1 MTKPMMI
8 LLRIVQTVNARSIE
22 DDIPPLEGGSRE
34 VTQVYNSFAKLYK
47 IVRVSNSSFFSGEL
61 KWAYHIGNDAKKLF
75 QRVNDEKAVAIACNN
90 IGNTLLAMSLDDRNT
105 GSCNMV
111 DGMCCIKAALQNFNE
126 AVEVGS
132 REFDSS
138 NSDDVKA
145 SYAQQLADRL
155 FNRGMLYLHSADD
168 SCMPDNAKEL
178 GYADLI
184 RCRELDRGVR
194 EYFLD
199 RKLLFK
205 KSDLCFN
212 RLLRRLHGLA
222 SLRVV
227 DPEVWQVWDVNDL
240 VEEADLMLQAAWS
253 EAAAPLFKGVGK
265 VGRLQQL
272 EGAVMSLELSSGKN
286 AEAARLGMRMLVE
299 DEYIIDT
306 SFVVAAEALLRFM
319 RERGPSS
326 RWAPQHIFKS
336 RREIRKMLK
345 SSKNTSL
352 DTGKSLIL
360 CVELSEKW
368 GDDGALS
375 KLNSNCLSLY
385 DEQCGDDDYVGM
397 VSFSE
402 QAERNL
408 ILKLS
413 RKETGEHEQRKAIDV
428 ATRFTVGNK
437 AHPAFPSAADIVVV
451 SAASRTTDTF
461 IIYITDGSTWNAG
474 SKSLM
479 EMQIDRLNKKRSVS
493 IDVIIIGLELEDR
506 AIADEFRDICLTT
519 RSRHS
524 VYIDAT
530 RDTVDSAFDQAAS
543 LISSRGTS
551 ASRRI
556 QLGITMEKF

>member
-1 MTKPMMI
+1 MI

-47 IVRVSNSSFFSGEL
+47 IVRVSNSSFFSGEFKWAL
-61 KWAYHIGNDAKKLF
+61 KWGNDAKQLF
-75 QRVNDEKAVAIACNN
+75 QRVNDEKAVVIACNN
-90 IGNTLLAMSLDDRNT
+90 IGNTLLAMSLDDHNA

-111 DGMCCIKAALQNFNE
+111 DGVCSIKTALQNFNE
-126 AVEVGS
+126 AVKVGS

-155 FNRGMLYLHSADD
+155 FNRGMLYLHSTGD
-168 SCMPDNAKEL
+168 SCIPDNAKEL
-178 GYADLI
+178 GYADLT

-205 KSDLCFN
+205 KSDLCFD

-222 SLRVV
+222 SLRNV

-272 EGAVMSLELSSGKN
+272 EGAVISLELSSGKN

-319 RERGPSS
+319 RESPSS
-326 RWAPQHIFKS
+326 RWAPKNIFKS

-402 QAERNL
+402 HAERNL

-413 RKETGEHEQRKAIDV
+413 RKETHEYEQRKAIDA

-437 AHPAFPSAADIVVV
+437 AHSAFPSAADMVVV

-461 IIYITDGSTWNAG
+461 IIFITDGSTWNAG
-474 SKSLM
+474 SKSLI
-479 EMQIDRLNKKRSVS
+479 EMQIDKLNNKRSVS

-506 AIADEFRDICLTT
+506 AIADKFRDICLTT

-551 ASRRI
+551 GSRRI